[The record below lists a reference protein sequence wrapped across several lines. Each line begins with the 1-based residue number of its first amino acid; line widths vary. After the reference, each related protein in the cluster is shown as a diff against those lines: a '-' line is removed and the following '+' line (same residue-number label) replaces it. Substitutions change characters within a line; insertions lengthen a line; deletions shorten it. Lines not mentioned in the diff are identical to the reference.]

1 MIDGCLK
8 WRKEGLSP
16 PQAVRTATDEY
27 LESEDALKTWMQE
40 CCHLGS
46 DFYSAT
52 RELYQNW
59 RDWAEKA
66 GETVGSQKAFSQ
78 TLIDRGFE
86 PKREPGTGRAGF
98 RGIKIRE
105 V

>member
-1 MIDGCLK
+1 M
-8 WRKEGLSP
+8 E
-16 PQAVRTATDEY
+16 
-27 LESEDALKTWMQE
+27 QE
-40 CCHLGS
+40 CCILGA
-46 DFYSAT
+46 DFYAT
-52 RELYQNW
+52 MRKLYQSW

-78 TLIDRGFE
+78 TVIDRGFE

-98 RGIKIRE
+98 PGIKIRE